1 MTRYLLDSGIAS
13 DYVNRRL
20 GVRER
25 VNHSIRNGDVVGI
38 CTPVLG
44 ELVAGVQMS
53 DDPERRRRELLR
65 EVRHL
70 RLWPYEKG
78 AALEFGRIRAELRKK
93 GRPIQQIDIQIAA
106 IALTLGN
113 CIVVTK
119 DSDFQAVPRLKVEDW
134 SV

>member
-1 MTRYLLDSGIAS
+1 MTRYLMDSGIAS
-13 DYVNRRL
+13 DCINRRL
-20 GVRER
+20 EVRER
-25 VNHSIRNGDVVGI
+25 AIRSIRQGDVVGI

-44 ELVAGVQMS
+44 ELVAGIELS
-53 DDPERRRRELLR
+53 DDPERRRPELLR

-70 RLWPYEKG
+70 RLWPYERA
-78 AALEFGRIRAELRKK
+78 AALRFGRVRAELRQK

-113 CIVVTK
+113 CVVVTK
-119 DSDFQAVPRLKVEDW
+119 DSDFKVVSGLKVVDW

>member
-1 MTRYLLDSGIAS
+1 M
-13 DYVNRRL
+13 
-20 GVRER
+20 RE
-25 VNHSIRNGDVVGI
+25 GDVVGI

-70 RLWPYEKG
+70 RLWPYEKA
-78 AALEFGRIRAELRKK
+78 AALEFGRVRAELRKK